1 MVMMSVVGCR
11 GDRSAGL
18 DVLEPQIW
26 IFEDYTSPY
35 NIVGE
40 GAPLQVLMK
49 VSPIQ
54 GNASVKI
61 VDAVYN
67 GRVLASTSY
76 IQDPHSGFKFTTLMV
91 PFDGV
96 SEGEGNLIVR
106 ARSFGG
112 IAEEQIHVRVN
123 NAEVN
128 RLAREFIRK
137 YWEKDGQG
145 RYMRLTSRTVYYV
158 IDPITTAFEKLI
170 RRAIH
175 EYLIPWTGLT
185 FVEADTEDKRPIIVI
200 KEDYVFG
207 GKEYGYLYGSP
218 RYRCEFNIL
227 NGKNYFQFLQVSL
240 ETFLFFTLRCIGA
253 GNVRDHDDNSILYGW
268 GGGDPKLHPYQMKAI
283 RMVYS
288 KPFGAEF

>member
-1 MVMMSVVGCR
+1 MVMMSVMGCR

-26 IFEDYTSPY
+26 IFDDFSPPY
-35 NIVGE
+35 NIVGRDVPFHVPVNVFPYE
-40 GAPLQVLMK
+40 
-49 VSPIQ
+49 
-54 GNASVKI
+54 GNASVKV

-67 GRVLASTSY
+67 GHVLASTSR
-76 IQDPHSGFKFTTLMV
+76 IQDPELGFKYTNLFI

-112 IAEEQIHVRVN
+112 IAEEQIHVRVD

-128 RLAREFIRK
+128 RLAREYIRK

-145 RYMRLTSRTVYYV
+145 RYMRLTSRRVYYV
-158 IDPITTAFEKLI
+158 VYPLADVFAKMV
-170 RRAIH
+170 RRAFD
-175 EYLIPWTGLT
+175 EYLTPWTGLT
-185 FVEADTEDKRPIIVI
+185 FVETQTEDREPIIVV
-200 KEDYVFG
+200 KEVEDDSRG
-207 GKEYGYLYGSP
+207 ILYGSP
-218 RYRCEFNIL
+218 RYRCDINIWGTYYSSQSMKVYL
-227 NGKNYFQFLQVSL
+227 DILLVFS
-240 ETFLFFTLRCIGA
+240 LRCIGLDF
-253 GNVRDHDDNSILYGW
+253 VKDHDDKSIMYGW
-268 GGGDPKLHPYQMKAI
+268 GGKYLRLHPYQMKAI

>member
-112 IAEEQIHVRVN
+112 IAEEQIHVRVD

-128 RLAREFIRK
+128 RLAREYIRK

-145 RYMRLTSRTVYYV
+145 RYMRLTSRRVYYV
-158 IDPITTAFEKLI
+158 VYPLTDVFAKMV
-170 RRAIH
+170 RRAFD
-175 EYLIPWTGLT
+175 EYLTPWTGLT
-185 FVEADTEDKRPIIVI
+185 FVETQTEDREPIIVV
-200 KEDYVFG
+200 KESEDEQSG
-207 GKEYGYLYGSP
+207 ILYGAP
-218 RYRCEFNIL
+218 RYRCKFNVWVNSHSSQAMKVYLDI
-227 NGKNYFQFLQVSL
+227 FLVLSM
-240 ETFLFFTLRCIGA
+240 RCIGLDFI
-253 GNVRDHDDNSILYGW
+253 RDHDNKSIMAGQW
-268 GGGDPKLHPYQMKAI
+268 GGKYLRLHPYQMKAI